1 MRASAGV
8 ALVLLVLAAAGCAS
22 GTNGVAPA
30 NADRTAG
37 KRLFTEKCGAC
48 HTLRDAGTKGTI
60 GPNLDHAFGPSR
72 KQGFKESTVRQVV
85 RDQIEFAGNYG
96 LKGPTMP
103 KNLVT
108 GSDADDVAAYVAYVA
123 GTTNTVSAPAA
134 PPPAPPSSGGGGG
147 ANAAGK
153 KAFTDNGCVACHTL
167 TAAGSHGTVGPDLD
181 KIAQYAK
188 TAGQP
193 LDAFIRESIVD
204 PNKYIEKGYPKGVMP
219 ETFGSLP
226 PATIDALVKF
236 ISGSSK

>member
-1 MRASAGV
+1 MRASAAA
-8 ALVLLVLAAAGCAS
+8 ALVLLLLAAAGCGS
-22 GTNGVAPA
+22 GTGGLAPA
-30 NADRTAG
+30 NADRAAG

-60 GPNLDHAFGPSR
+60 GPNLDNSFRPSR

-108 GSDADDVAAYVAYVA
+108 GTDADDVAAYVAYVA

-134 PPPAPPSSGGGGG
+134 PPPPATGGGG

-153 KAFTDNGCVACHTL
+153 KAFADNGCGACHTL
-167 TAAGSHGTVGPDLD
+167 TAAGSKGTVGPDLD
-181 KIAQYAK
+181 KSAEYAK

-193 LDAFIRESIVD
+193 LEEFIHESIVD
-204 PNKYIEKGYPKGVMP
+204 PNKYIESGYPKGVMP
-219 ETFGSLP
+219 ETFASLP
-226 PATIDALVKF
+226 QATIDALVAF
-236 ISGSSK
+236 IVASVK